1 MKFQDFQYKCYKA
14 ATRNEQVLNK
24 TNVHAEHTT
33 VYEQGYK
40 QQEMRI
46 HTHMS
51 YYGRETLLHLTNKLW
66 HDRVQ
71 R

>member
-46 HTHMS
+46 HIQVILRT
-51 YYGRETLLHLTNKLW
+51 RDILHLTNKLW

>member
-46 HTHMS
+46 HIQVILRT
-51 YYGRETLLHLTNKLW
+51 RDILHLTNK
-66 HDRVQ
+66 
-71 R
+71 